1 MVTYTCGGPGLT
13 EPAPQGQILLSYWC
27 KWNRVLLN
35 WMEVL
40 GLALGKCE
48 HNLVL
53 GEDCCLVEVSGILTE
68 QITSSCG
75 ALTGAL

>member
-1 MVTYTCGGPGLT
+1 MEDL
-13 EPAPQGQILLSYWC
+13 ALQSLLHRAKSCCHLRWC
-27 KWNRVLLN
+27 KSDCVLLN

-53 GEDCCLVEVSGILTE
+53 GEDRCLMEVSGILTE
-68 QITSSCG
+68 QITSLCA
-75 ALTGAL
+75 ALTGAP